1 MISIAI
7 NIVLCLSFM
16 CYVNYKGRLNVFS
29 VCLLLFY
36 IFVLIGSFFCL
47 FLDLYTLN
55 NNLYSVFI
63 FTFQYLIC
71 VYPFVRNN
79 YNVLDVVV
87 PSNKRITWYYIISSL
102 LFVFFIVSYLSRS
115 IPILLLGNYHD
126 VYVEM
131 RGDDASLYLN
141 KFEYILLQ
149 FVSYFTIPSFCVSFA
164 LISRGF
170 LFKGGVLILLSVF
183 SSIIFSVFMASRTD
197 LFQVFILLFVVYM
210 FFRKNIQRRY
220 VRFINIILLFVT
232 FVLAFLGMAITLSRF
247 ENYSN
252 DLWLF
257 DYFGASI
264 LNYDIVFNNTIVFS
278 NGHYFFKNFYS
289 YSPYFYVKNFPDFAF
304 IPLCGRFFID
314 FKYWGILFSFLSLLF
329 LVRKKQYTI
338 ADLFVVLTVF
348 KIVLIGI
355 LYSEFNFSI
364 LIMNIITFVILK
376 CVLYKSIKIVI

>member
-197 LFQVFILLFVVYM
+197 LFQVFILLFVVCILGYLWYNATPSRLM
-210 FFRKNIQRRY
+210 MGDAGSRAMGI
-220 VRFINIILLFVT
+220 FISLA
-232 FVLAFLGMAITLSRF
+232 VLKTG
-247 ENYSN
+247 
-252 DLWLF
+252 
-257 DYFGASI
+257 
-264 LNYDIVFNNTIVFS
+264 
-278 NGHYFFKNFYS
+278 
-289 YSPYFYVKNFPDFAF
+289 SPF
-304 IPLCGRFFID
+304 
-314 FKYWGILFSFLSLLF
+314 LF
-329 LVRKKQYTI
+329 LLVALILILDGGLGLVKVALLRFLKIHIFANTTMPLHDHVRKKIGWSNTQ
-338 ADLFVVLTVF
+338 TVF
-348 KIVLIGI
+348 RFAIIQIVISI
-355 LYSEFNFSI
+355 ATVYMI
-364 LIMNIITFVILK
+364 LI
-376 CVLYKSIKIVI
+376 